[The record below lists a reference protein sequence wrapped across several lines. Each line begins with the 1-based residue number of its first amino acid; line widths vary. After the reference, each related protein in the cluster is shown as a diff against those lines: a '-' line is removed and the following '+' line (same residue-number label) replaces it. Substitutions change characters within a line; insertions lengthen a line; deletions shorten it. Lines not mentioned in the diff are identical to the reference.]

1 MNRLK
6 TIDRLSQ
13 GKLTRREFNA
23 AMGVFGV
30 TAAAVP
36 VISRP
41 ALAAGKVT
49 WLGWAGLD
57 DPGLFPEFAAK
68 YGETGANFTYFGDE
82 YEGIAKLKAGFRAD
96 LVTPCIDVM
105 PNWITANLQPIDEA
119 KLSHYPE
126 IIDSLAHFE
135 ASRFNGDLYFV
146 PVYWGT
152 SSFMYRTDLTDI
164 TPEEESWALLYD
176 ERFKGKIAIWDSTD
190 AVIPTASLVLGYKDD
205 PFRPSG
211 ERLQKVKEL
220 LAKQAKLLRFY
231 WAGATD
237 NVQAFSAG
245 ETVISYAWQ
254 GTAMELIAKG
264 EVPTR
269 YANPKEG
276 RLTWVCGLSRATGD
290 GDPNMAHD
298 FIDASI
304 SAEAGA
310 HMIETLSYGSSN
322 KNAYGLVSP
331 DKLAEVDLKEPEK
344 ILAAGNPYVFVPID
358 LKAEHEAVFNEVKAG
373 S

>member
-6 TIDRLSQ
+6 IIDRLSQ
-13 GKLTRREFNA
+13 GKLTRREFTA
-23 AMGVFGV
+23 AMAVFGV
-30 TAAAVP
+30 TATAMPAML
-36 VISRP
+36 RP
-41 ALAAGKVT
+41 ARAAESIT
-49 WLGWAGLD
+49 WMGWAGLD
-57 DPGLFPEFAAK
+57 TPELAPEFFAK
-68 YGETGANFTYFGDE
+68 HGASAMQATYFGDE

-96 LVTPCIDVM
+96 LCTPCIDVM
-105 PNWITANLQPIDEA
+105 PNWITANLLPIDES

-135 ASRFNGDLYFV
+135 ASRFDGDLYFV

-176 ERFKGKIAIWDSTD
+176 ERFAGKIAIWDSTD

-211 ERLQKVKEL
+211 ERLKKVQEL

-237 NVQAFSAG
+237 NLQAFASG
-245 ETVISYAWQ
+245 ETVITYAWQ
-254 GTAMELIAKG
+254 GTAMNLIAEG
-264 EVPTR
+264 EVPTV

-276 RLTWVCGLSRATGD
+276 RLTWVCGLARATGD
-290 GDPNMAHD
+290 GDPALAHD

-304 SAEAGA
+304 SAEAGKA
-310 HMIETLSYGSSN
+310 MIEGLSYGSAN
-322 KNAYGLVSP
+322 RNAYALVSEE
-331 DKLAEVDLKEPEK
+331 KLAALDLTDPEK

-358 LKAEHEAVFNEVKAG
+358 LKAEHEAIFNEVKAG
-373 S
+373 T